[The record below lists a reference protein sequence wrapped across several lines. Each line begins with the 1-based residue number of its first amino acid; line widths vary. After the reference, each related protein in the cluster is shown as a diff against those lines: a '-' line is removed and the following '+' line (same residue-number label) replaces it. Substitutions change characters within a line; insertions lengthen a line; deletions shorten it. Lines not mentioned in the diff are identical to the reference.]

1 MIVVTQRPRD
11 LTRAQLKEL
20 ALVLDSAGFSETYLR
35 TAWRDA
41 RSEDMAAGI
50 IGYIRAQALGAPLVP
65 YADRVDRA
73 LKAILNGKRYR
84 WTAPQR
90 KWLERIGKQLHKE
103 TVIDRDAFSE
113 GRWRDIGGY
122 DAANRVFDGKLDT
135 LLGELQAEVWR
146 DTA

>member
-1 MIVVTQRPRD
+1 MIDALRKPGSRAGIPISHHPDELQRLETGYGDAQKPEDYLDRFDAWLKDNIATLPALIVVTQRPRD

-73 LKAILNGKRYR
+73 LSRR
-84 WTAPQR
+84 
-90 KWLERIGKQLHKE
+90 
-103 TVIDRDAFSE
+103 S
-113 GRWRDIGGY
+113 
-122 DAANRVFDGKLDT
+122 
-135 LLGELQAEVWR
+135 
-146 DTA
+146 